1 MDLKKIRKKLAK
13 VAANSLGSSS
23 SSSTTAEKR
32 FSASINRSSSDSLN
46 EYSQSWLQFE
56 KEYIAYTELHSIC
69 IKFHSH
75 LHHYISSSSNL
86 TQHLTLFFA
95 PTHNTFQMSNQL
107 HTLNSSL
114 YHTQLPSKIDPLYHS
129 NILIPLQNHIEL
141 LQFTQSLAHKRFLTL
156 KSMKS
161 LVKKLRETSHSYP
174 NHVSTNSNAILF
186 KANGLLSNQTNWTH
200 RESGKDHD
208 ESIDEGMNSTMN
220 ESNSAVHVHVNK
232 VESVVNKLQCVIDEY
247 YEIDTTLYE
256 SVEKCHEQFGIV
268 ASKIVQ
274 TLTQI
279 QVMIAQSTMDQ
290 FMNETSESNLENAVN
305 SLSAGFD
312 FNVKVNGEESE
323 SERSENYHG
332 NGVVVVE
339 QEYEDLKEEEER
351 KMMNSGGGE
360 SRLTSVG
367 SLVENGYN
375 IVHQEWTQSDD
386 EDVLDEQYST
396 SMP

>member
-1 MDLKKIRKKLAK
+1 
-13 VAANSLGSSS
+13 
-23 SSSTTAEKR
+23 
-32 FSASINRSSSDSLN
+32 
-46 EYSQSWLQFE
+46 
-56 KEYIAYTELHSIC
+56 
-69 IKFHSH
+69 
-75 LHHYISSSSNL
+75 
-86 TQHLTLFFA
+86 
-95 PTHNTFQMSNQL
+95 
-107 HTLNSSL
+107 
-114 YHTQLPSKIDPLYHS
+114 
-129 NILIPLQNHIEL
+129 
-141 LQFTQSLAHKRFLTL
+141 
-156 KSMKS
+156 MKS

-290 FMNETSESNLENAVN
+290 FMNETSENNLENAVN

-375 IVHQEWTQSDD
+375 IVHQE
-386 EDVLDEQYST
+386 
-396 SMP
+396 